1 MNGGFKKKYR
11 KVQFEKSSHKKYSK
25 KQSTVTIYFTS
36 NDFFSFVLIA
46 ATPRNIG
53 NGPAQP
59 LIWQDFRLK
68 GFPDKSFHAPKIP
81 KYKRMSVDLMNTDKD
96 DQYFGKTTHFDTGKK
111 IYITV

>member
-1 MNGGFKKKYR
+1 MINI
-11 KVQFEKSSHKKYSK
+11 SLLM
-25 KQSTVTIYFTS
+25 I
-36 NDFFSFVLIA
+36 FSFFLIA
-46 ATPRNIG
+46 ATPRDIG

-111 IYITV
+111 ICITVHVLEITK